1 MNPNFNNDTQR
12 QNETELNNNTNQGFE
27 NQQADVNEQTQSQQF
42 ENQQTPFQTHVRGS
56 DEARQNF
63 EQMNTQSTPPFEQGT
78 QSYQTYQQ
86 WQTQNAMDM
95 KKKRSHKFGKKPA
108 IAVGCV
114 AVAAALF
121 VGGLAI
127 GSNGFTNLTS
137 SVSSSVKNQNLPT
150 LTISSTPKSDTTAKS
165 GQILT
170 GQQIFE
176 KVNPSIVAIQS
187 MDSTGQVVSSGSG
200 VVMSKDGYIITNA
213 HVITDENTNAVMQNL
228 SVLFSDG
235 SQLTASVVGSD
246 TQTDLAVIKVNPK
259 NELTPAEFGDS
270 DSLQVGEEAYAIGS
284 PGGVQLANTMTN
296 GIISAINRDITVNDR
311 VMSLIQTN
319 VTINPGNSGGALI
332 NQYGQVIGITSAKLG
347 ISYYEGLGF
356 AIPINSAKDVV
367 DELITNGY
375 IAGRPSIG
383 ITGSVITQQ
392 MAQFRNLPMGVQV
405 YSIDSRAKAASEGL
419 LVGDVITGV
428 NGKNITTMDEINEI
442 KQDMKAGD
450 KLNLTVYRPSA
461 QKSMNITITLTDA
474 HDLEGTDP
482 AVQQQQQNNYNQG
495 GNNGG
500 NSGNGYIDPFQY
512 FFGY

>member
-12 QNETELNNNTNQGFE
+12 QDQEAVNNTQRVE
-27 NQQADVNEQTQSQQF
+27 NQQTSENTNHQF

-56 DEARQNF
+56 DEQKQNF
-63 EQMNTQSTPPFEQGT
+63 DYMNTQSAPPFEQGS

-95 KKKRSHKFGKKPA
+95 KKKRSHRLGKKPA
-108 IAVGCV
+108 MAIGCV

-121 VGGLAI
+121 VGGMAI
-127 GSNGFTNLTS
+127 GSNGFTNFSS
-137 SVSSSVKNQNLPT
+137 SVSSNIKNQNLPT
-150 LTISSTPKSDTTAKS
+150 LTISNTPKSDTTAKS
-165 GQILT
+165 GEVLT

-213 HVITDENTNAVMQNL
+213 HVITDEKTNAVMQNL

-259 NELTPAEFGDS
+259 NELTPAEFGNS
-270 DSLQVGEEAYAIGS
+270 DNLQVGEEAYAIGS

-383 ITGSVITQQ
+383 ITGSVISQQ

-405 YSIDSRAKAASEGL
+405 YSIDSRANAAREGL

-442 KQDMKAGD
+442 KQNMKAGD
-450 KLNLTVYRPSA
+450 KLNLTIYRPSA

-482 AVQQQQQNNYNQG
+482 ATQQQQNNYSQG

-500 NSGNGYIDPFQY
+500 NSGNGYIDPFEY